1 MKKFFVITGFMI
13 VLLSCGETDKSHLL
27 SADYLK
33 NLKAN
38 QEERAKNRV
47 GYLKLAGLFKLDSI
61 SNTFGK
67 DPSNKFVLDIN
78 YLPSKLGSIVLTKQ
92 GLTFNSEGNSLITDE
107 SGGKVISITLDIDA
121 DGNSIKLYHK
131 FLKWQVI
138 TRSGDFYLRVWDTK
152 NPAIEAFRGFKN
164 YEANAAFVLKGD
176 FKYFK
181 TKHTES
187 VSSKL
192 GINDFTDFIGKVE
205 FNFKEMSYTLDVGS
219 QGFTMVGDL
228 TSGATTYG
236 GGRYLSLKL
245 PETDGEI
252 YLDFNYLFNPPCA
265 FSEFTTCLF
274 PPHQN
279 QLPFKIEAGERI
291 EKTL

>member
-1 MKKFFVITGFMI
+1 MI

-33 NLKAN
+33 NLKEN

-152 NPAIEAFRGFKN
+152 NPR
-164 YEANAAFVLKGD
+164 
-176 FKYFK
+176 
-181 TKHTES
+181 
-187 VSSKL
+187 
-192 GINDFTDFIGKVE
+192 NDF
-205 FNFKEMSYTLDVGS
+205 
-219 QGFTMVGDL
+219 
-228 TSGATTYG
+228 
-236 GGRYLSLKL
+236 
-245 PETDGEI
+245 PETHVHE
-252 YLDFNYLFNPPCA
+252 
-265 FSEFTTCLF
+265 
-274 PPHQN
+274 
-279 QLPFKIEAGERI
+279 
-291 EKTL
+291 

>member
-1 MKKFFVITGFMI
+1 MI

-33 NLKAN
+33 NLKEN

-138 TRSGDFYLRVWDTK
+138 TRSGDLYLRVWDTK
-152 NPAIEAFRGFKN
+152 NPAIKAFKGFKN

-181 TKHTES
+181 AKHTEF

-205 FNFKEMSYTLDVGS
+205 FNFKEKSYTLDVGS
-219 QGFTMVGDL
+219 QGLTMVGDL
-228 TSGATTYG
+228 TSGESTYG
-236 GGRYLSLKL
+236 GGRYLYLKL
-245 PETDGEI
+245 PNTDGKVS
-252 YLDFNYLFNPPCA
+252 LDFNYLYNPPCA

-274 PPHQN
+274 PPSQN
-279 QLPFKIEAGERI
+279 QLPIKIKAGERI
-291 EKTL
+291 EKVL

>member
-1 MKKFFVITGFMI
+1 MI

-33 NLKAN
+33 NLKEN

-205 FNFKEMSYTLDVGS
+205 FNF
-219 QGFTMVGDL
+219 
-228 TSGATTYG
+228 
-236 GGRYLSLKL
+236 
-245 PETDGEI
+245 
-252 YLDFNYLFNPPCA
+252 
-265 FSEFTTCLF
+265 
-274 PPHQN
+274 
-279 QLPFKIEAGERI
+279 
-291 EKTL
+291 